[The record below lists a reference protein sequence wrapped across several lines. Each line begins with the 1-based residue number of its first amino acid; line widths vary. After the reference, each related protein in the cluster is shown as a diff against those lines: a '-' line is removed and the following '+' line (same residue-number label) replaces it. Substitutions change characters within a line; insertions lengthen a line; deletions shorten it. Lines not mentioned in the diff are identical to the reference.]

1 MGILQDTN
9 YQNPEQGFSSCR
21 RDEDLYKIQL
31 AAYAQAFLNFVLPL
45 FVAPSPAKMPSWT
58 KFEIITMGGAK
69 EGTRT
74 AMEVDSIAA
83 KVVTEST

>member
-45 FVAPSPAKMPSWT
+45 FVAPSPAKMPS
-58 KFEIITMGGAK
+58 
-69 EGTRT
+69 
-74 AMEVDSIAA
+74 
-83 KVVTEST
+83 